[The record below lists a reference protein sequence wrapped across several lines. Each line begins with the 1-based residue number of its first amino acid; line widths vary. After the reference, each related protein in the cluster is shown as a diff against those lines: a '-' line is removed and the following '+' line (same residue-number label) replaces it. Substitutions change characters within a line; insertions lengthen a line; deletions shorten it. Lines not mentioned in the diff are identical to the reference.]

1 MAVTTLYEFGPNEL
15 LSFISIN
22 FIKGGGGV
30 PLALSERARN
40 VFTNGSYSAKQQWR
54 IALGGV
60 DPNPAGK
67 NCFICNL
74 PLAPAGGDPNI
85 WAAPQVE
92 HLMPSAMAFLLLGL
106 PGAFSQGIHGKISE
120 INPAIGDLV
129 MRFNMVN
136 KELQLQDFDWA
147 HRLCNAWKD
156 KLLFLDM
163 IGMTPGCL
171 NPALGS
177 CSLSFASPI
186 KVADGGS
193 YPFTKFIERANTSI
207 APGKMPMNEYRLGV
221 PFGPTEI
228 TNIQGRMGRL
238 IPYLTSPGTNLIINM
253 VFNLTTAA
261 CVAMF
266 SAGRIGDAV
275 EILPRLIAIIQTITT
290 PQGGGGFESIKL
302 IREDLKLT
310 PEEFQGAIEFYAHIS
325 DPNASPSA
333 EVTYYNLTTT
343 ISKAK
348 NTSRMYLPPTTPM
361 YGPPSTPIPIRSSN
375 SDMFGGKNK
384 RKKTLRNK
392 LKRKRT
398 KRNKKSKK

>member
-1 MAVTTLYEFGPNEL
+1 MALTTLYEFGPNEL

-22 FIKGGGGV
+22 FIRGGV

-60 DPNPAGK
+60 DPNSAGK

-74 PLAPAGGDPNI
+74 PLAPAGSDPNT

-106 PGAFSQGIHGKISE
+106 PGAFSQGVHGKISE
-120 INPAIGDLV
+120 INPVIGDLV
-129 MRFNMVN
+129 MRFNMIN
-136 KELQLQDFDWA
+136 REIQLQDFDWA
-147 HRLCNAWKD
+147 HRLCNVCKD

-171 NPALGS
+171 TPALGS

-186 KVADGGS
+186 KVADPGS
-193 YPFTKFIERANTSI
+193 YPFTKFIERANTST
-207 APGKMPMNEYRLGV
+207 APAKISMDEYRLSV
-221 PFGPTEI
+221 PFGETEI

-238 IPYLTSPGTNLIINM
+238 LPYLTSPGTNLIINM

-266 SAGRIGDAV
+266 SSGRVGEAV
-275 EILPRLIAIIQTITT
+275 AILPRLIAIIQTITG
-290 PQGGGGFESIKL
+290 PQGGGGFESIKS

-333 EVTYYNLTTT
+333 ELIYHNLTTT
-343 ISKAK
+343 ISKSK
-348 NTSRMYLPPTTPM
+348 NTSSMYVSPTTPM
-361 YGPPSTPIPIRSSN
+361 IGPPSTPMPQAY
-375 SDMFGGKNK
+375 DMSGGKNK
-384 RKKTLRNK
+384 RKKTRKNK